1 MFGSLNPT
9 AHSGLVLKICNSYS
23 IIKSNLV
30 FTYIVYSWQLFM
42 PMFFKSYQLLNEI
55 CQRKLNILQSFF
67 NQIYSPHVSYSY
79 AKSCMPIMRNL
90 TPSRHNPEEKVYF
103 PAANFFDL
111 AQFGASAKEGENIYP
126 ALLCL
131 AVWIAKNFILT

>member
-1 MFGSLNPT
+1 M
-9 AHSGLVLKICNSYS
+9 AVK
-23 IIKSNLV
+23 
-30 FTYIVYSWQLFM
+30 
-42 PMFFKSYQLLNEI
+42 
-55 CQRKLNILQSFF
+55 SFF
-67 NQIYSPHVSYSY
+67 NQIYSSYVSYSY

-90 TPSRHNPEEKVYF
+90 TPSRHNPKEKVYF